1 MAHGGMLSARDRATG
16 EVRIISEVVS
26 GEACHCQCAECGA
39 VLVARKGKIRA
50 HHFAHKSGSDS
61 QMRACQETALHNAA
75 KRLLAHHLER
85 LMIPTKA
92 LNRHTER
99 FVQPEPTTCAFSE
112 TLTPAS
118 RTLSL
123 AGGEIEPALPGSLDI
138 RPDARNSSAELGP
151 VYFEVHVTHP
161 VPADKTAVYREMG
174 LWVLEIDLSECDPGS
189 IGLQELVTLV
199 ESDAPRTWLSWQVPE
214 EIRGS
219 IAAYD
224 RRVAYLREQQHVAHL
239 ADLGKPVLDRWQRAP
254 SWPVTALRYRA
265 GTYPVHVRM
274 PVPEVEQIK
283 GFWVTSSI
291 AGLRLPV
298 FTEPRGGSLLH
309 MLDHYRQH
317 RDRPLTCVVLERN
330 GATLHI
336 GDEDRLQTVA
346 HWLLQVHAVSGGPP
360 MHQAQAYRGSAT
372 PPVTGQSLP
381 EPQHTWTTL
390 WADPP
395 ITLEELPAEGVYCSD
410 VTQAFAEFCAQQNL
424 VNAIVIP
431 RHKAIVGRTDFLL
444 QTGHFLG
451 HSEVYT
457 ALRRGIGTSNP
468 LPARLI
474 LEDAGYSRS
483 LDITQRI
490 TQHNGIL
497 HLTLN
502 ELHVPLAMTIPN
514 PRDSVPIHLVPGL
527 SYADDSALFR
537 ASNDTLTTLLYQHI
551 EQLDRDPG
559 QTALSAFVKAL
570 S

>member
-1 MAHGGMLSARDRATG
+1 
-16 EVRIISEVVS
+16 
-26 GEACHCQCAECGA
+26 
-39 VLVARKGKIRA
+39 
-50 HHFAHKSGSDS
+50 
-61 QMRACQETALHNAA
+61 
-75 KRLLAHHLER
+75 
-85 LMIPTKA
+85 
-92 LNRHTER
+92 
-99 FVQPEPTTCAFSE
+99 
-112 TLTPAS
+112 
-118 RTLSL
+118 
-123 AGGEIEPALPGSLDI
+123 
-138 RPDARNSSAELGP
+138 
-151 VYFEVHVTHP
+151 
-161 VPADKTAVYREMG
+161 
-174 LWVLEIDLSECDPGS
+174 
-189 IGLQELVTLV
+189 
-199 ESDAPRTWLSWQVPE
+199 
-214 EIRGS
+214 
-219 IAAYD
+219 
-224 RRVAYLREQQHVAHL
+224 
-239 ADLGKPVLDRWQRAP
+239 
-254 SWPVTALRYRA
+254 VTALRYRA

-298 FTEPRGGSLLH
+298 FTEPHGGSLLY

-395 ITLEELPAEGVYCSD
+395 ITPEELPAEGVYCSD

-490 TQHNGIL
+490 TQQNGIL

-502 ELHVPLAMTIPN
+502 ELHIPLAMNIPN
-514 PRDSVPIHLVPGL
+514 PRDPVPIHLVPGL

-537 ASNDTLTTLLYQHI
+537 ANNDTLTTLLYQHI
-551 EQLDRDPG
+551 EPLDRRPG

-570 S
+570 SSGKTGETTTCAHLNYGKKIY